1 MVNEKKNS
9 ANQPDWGA
17 TAASILNG
25 CFGDYL
31 NDRDNGLAIDMAFY
45 QNNRPLELS
54 ADALRA
60 ACPMP
65 LCSARSGAPTT
76 GPRSLPMLSKWSSAP

>member
-1 MVNEKKNS
+1 MKKRIPS
-9 ANQPDWGA
+9 SQPAWGA

-31 NDRDNGLAIDMAFY
+31 NERDNGLAIDMAFY

-60 ACPMP
+60 ACP
-65 LCSARSGAPTT
+65 SAD
-76 GPRSLPMLSKWSSAP
+76 